1 MHYQYIK
8 AFIYLFILNVAYEH
22 EKQNKSNGCID
33 TSLIM
38 MAYDTA
44 SYYKHALTKLMSE
57 EGHWIFLA
65 EEEEPKHVE
74 LVIICV

>member
-1 MHYQYIK
+1 MHYQYKK

-38 MAYDTA
+38 MASDTA
-44 SYYKHALTKLMSE
+44 SYHKYALTDLMSKD
-57 EGHWIFLA
+57 GH
-65 EEEEPKHVE
+65 
-74 LVIICV
+74 